1 MSRFFLQRKPTRAV
15 RTLTAVLGASSLL
28 LAASCTIDTN
38 DESEEQSQA
47 EVTHSADVK
56 AKINSTV
63 KDGQESVNPGK
74 SVLLTSDKPM
84 KNVSMTDAA
93 GNVIKGKFND
103 EKTRWANYE
112 KMDYSTSYTI
122 AASNEDT
129 KLNQT
134 FTTVQPSTITDSYLA
149 PLDGATVGVGQSIA
163 LKFDSIPSD
172 RKAVQDAI
180 EITTEPKVEGA
191 FYWISAT
198 EVRWR
203 PEEYWEP
210 GTKVSVKSKLKGVD
224 IGDGLY
230 AATNRSADFT
240 IGDDVRAVVDDA
252 TKTMTITKNGEKL
265 RSMPTSNGR
274 DNSEWATPNGI
285 YQIGD
290 QYDSLVM
297 DSNTFGVPESAGG
310 YVTPVNY
317 ATQMSYSGIYIH
329 GAPWSVWAQGSE
341 NTSHGCINVTDA
353 DAQWVYE
360 NMKRG
365 DIVEVKNTTGTT
377 LPGYDGLGD
386 WNIDWDTWKAGN
398 AEG

>member
-122 AASNEDT
+122 AAFNEDT